1 MIWHFHKLRH
11 TLDLFPVVCSPGGL
25 LHMPLEAMTVFLIS
39 IMFTLE
45 AIKWLRPTFLLLLV
59 WEIQSYTWMLL
70 WYFAGVWGKTLLSF
84 MTSWS
89 FSPIFVQAIPFLF
102 STRQDGPFLLFSMQC
117 TYMLPNFNYVCA
129 VCIQMGQIVFDKLVY
144 DN

>member
-1 MIWHFHKLRH
+1 MIWHFHKLWH

-102 STRQDGPFLLFSMQC
+102 NIQGKMVHFFSFLCNAHICYQTSIM
-117 TYMLPNFNYVCA
+117 YVQFA
-129 VCIQMGQIVFDKLVY
+129 FRWDK
-144 DN
+144 